1 MHAIEDCEPAGKCVL
16 LQQTRHVLHAIKS
29 CSRAGMNDFHSH
41 LWGQLM
47 MWTECKK
54 GAVDGGDRK
63 YSERQLVARTGS
75 AVGAVKVAVEV
86 VQRRQLMAR
95 ADSTGGS

>member
-1 MHAIEDCEPAGKCVL
+1 
-16 LQQTRHVLHAIKS
+16 
-29 CSRAGMNDFHSH
+29 
-41 LWGQLM
+41 M

-63 YSERQLVARTGS
+63 YSERQLVARKGS